1 MVGSQ
6 AATALRTSLRTW
18 LIAAVSLVGIA
29 AADADLPLIRAVER
43 GDAAAVRALL
53 SQRADVNAVNA
64 DGASALFIA
73 VQRDDLKMVET
84 LIAAGANVRTANRRG
99 VPPLYLACI
108 NASPAVARLLLEAGA
123 DPHGA
128 LPEGETMLM
137 AAARTGSLETVT
149 LLLDRGVDV
158 NARESW
164 RGQTALMWAAAQEHP
179 LVARRLVERGADVTI
194 KSKGGFSA
202 LVFAVRSGNPESVR
216 ILLEAGGDVN
226 DAASDGTSVLVVAIV
241 NAHWELAAS
250 LLDRGA
256 DPNKGA
262 PGSSPLHAAIRVR
275 NPDMVALPDPV
286 PTGSLGSFD
295 LIKALVAHGANVN
308 APASKGQTST
318 FLNLTGATP
327 FLLAAFKNDVTLMRF
342 LREHGADPSIATS
355 SGSTALMAAAGLGYD
370 EGRHPDWSEAASLE
384 AVKLVLDLGG
394 DVNAVDAN
402 GNTALHGAAFTGAL
416 SVIKLL
422 AGRGAKLDVTNK
434 LGYLPVTI
442 AEGIHIG
449 ALHKYRPEAGVLFRQ
464 LMSGSAQQP

>member
-1 MVGSQ
+1 M
-6 AATALRTSLRTW
+6 SLRVW
-18 LIAAVSLVGIA
+18 LIAVVTLSGMG
-29 AADADLPLIRAVER
+29 AADGDTPLIRAVQR
-43 GDAAAVRALL
+43 GDAAAVRTLL
-53 SQRADVNAVNA
+53 SQRVDVNAVDA
-64 DGASALFIA
+64 DGASALFLA
-73 VQRDDLKMVET
+73 VQRDDLKLVET
-84 LIAAGANVRTANRRG
+84 LIGAGANARTANRRG
-99 VPPLYLACI
+99 VTPLYLACV
-108 NASPAVARLLLEAGA
+108 NANPALVRRLLEAGA
-123 DPHGA
+123 DPRGA

-164 RGQTALMWAAAQEHP
+164 RGQTALMWAVAQEHP
-179 LVARRLVERGADVTI
+179 VVARRLLERGADVKV
-194 KSKGGFSA
+194 KSKAGFSA
-202 LVFAVRSGNPESVR
+202 LVFAARSGNPESVR
-216 ILLEAGGDVN
+216 ILLEAGADVN
-226 DAASDGTSVLVVAIV
+226 EAASDGTSVLVVAIV

-262 PGSSPLHAAIRVR
+262 PGNSPLHTALRVR

-286 PTGSLGSFD
+286 PTGSLGSLD

-308 APASKGQTST
+308 ARASKGQTST

-327 FLLAAFKNDVTLMRF
+327 FLLAAFKNDLTSMRF
-342 LREHGADPSIATS
+342 LVEHGADPAIATS
-355 SGSTALMAAAGLGYD
+355 TGSTALMAAAGLGYD
-370 EGRHPDWSEAASLE
+370 EGRHPDWTEAASLD
-384 AVKLVLDLGG
+384 AVKLVLDSGG
-394 DVNAVDAN
+394 DVNAVDEN

-422 AGRGAKLDVTNK
+422 AGKGAKLDVKND

-464 LMSGSAQQP
+464 LMNGSAQQP

>member
-1 MVGSQ
+1 MPRM
-6 AATALRTSLRTW
+6 TLRLW
-18 LIAAVSLVGIA
+18 LLAFVSLAGMG
-29 AADADLPLIRAVER
+29 AADGDLRLIRAVER
-43 GDAAAVRALL
+43 GDAAAVRTLL
-53 SQRADVNAVNA
+53 AQRVVDVNAVDA
-64 DGASALFIA
+64 DGASALFAA
-73 VQRDDLKMVET
+73 VQRDDVELVET
-84 LIAAGANVRTANRRG
+84 LIGAGANVRIANRRG
-99 VPPLYLACI
+99 VTPLYLSCV
-108 NASPAVARLLLEAGA
+108 NASPAMVSRLLEAGA

-149 LLLDRGVDV
+149 LLLDRKVDV
-158 NARESW
+158 NARENW
-164 RGQTALMWAAAQEHP
+164 RGQTALMWAVAQEHP
-179 LVARRLVERGADVTI
+179 VVARRLLERGADVKI
-194 KSKGGFSA
+194 RSKAGFSA

-216 ILLEAGGDVN
+216 VLLEAGADIN
-226 DAASDGTSVLVVAIV
+226 EPASDGTSVLVVAIV

-256 DPNKGA
+256 DPDKGA
-262 PGSSPLHAAIRVR
+262 PGSSPLHTAIRVR

-286 PTGSLGSFD
+286 PTGNLGSLD

-318 FLNLTGATP
+318 FLNLSGATP
-327 FLLAAFKNDVTLMRF
+327 FLLAAFKNDLTLMRF
-342 LREHGADPSIATS
+342 LIEHGADPAVATRT
-355 SGSTALMAAAGLGYD
+355 GSTALMAAAGLGYD

-394 DVNAVDAN
+394 DVNAVDEN

-422 AGRGAKLDVTNK
+422 AGKGAKLDVKND

-442 AEGIHIG
+442 AEGIHIA

-464 LMSGSAQQP
+464 LMNGSAQQP